1 MITLATAITF
11 IMTSA
16 SSKIHLVKYTNIS
29 AAKVIILF
37 FSLIGSLDAL
47 SAQPLYLN
55 EVMASNS
62 ITIADTDGD
71 FEDWVE
77 VFYDGDEALNL
88 DGYGLSDDYDRPFRW
103 VFPDTTIQPGTF
115 LLVWASNKDR
125 RDPGDELHTNF
136 AISSS
141 GEQVILTR
149 PDGERLDELAPTEIP
164 TDMSIGR
171 YPDGTGEWYFYT
183 NPTPGEPNGPDGY
196 QEMLEPVTFS
206 HSGGFYTSS
215 FQLELHHPDP
225 DVSII
230 YTLDGSEPDAGNLN
244 GTTYE
249 HMIEYPSGGWG
260 GSPEGEMVAFSYTSR
275 EYSEPIEIRNRTSDD
290 NYLSRM
296 RTASDAHPNPSH
308 SLFKGTVVRAK
319 AVREGALSEW
329 VQTHTYFVTPQGR
342 DRFSLPVIALTVQE
356 NHLFGYEDGIYVPG
370 IHYREDGGLAANFEG
385 RGIEWERPATME
397 LFEAG
402 SVSADHSQDIGLR
415 IHGGY
420 SRRFVLKSFR
430 LYARSLYGDSRFNY
444 QMFSDEPYNEYNRLL
459 LRHAGNDFHGTMFR
473 DAMMQRVIGHMK
485 FDTQAY
491 RPFVTLLN
499 GEYWALLNLRE
510 RYDKHYLARVYGAD
524 PDNIDL
530 LENNSIVKEGSNTH
544 FQEMITY
551 LRDND
556 ISENEH
562 YQEMKT
568 RMDMENFID
577 YQVAQIY
584 VGNVDWPG
592 NNLDYWRYRTEE
604 YNPDAPGQLDGRWR
618 WLAYD
623 LDFGFNLYGRTPPSH
638 NTLEHATVTGG
649 TEWPNPDWS
658 TELLRTL
665 LENPTFRNDF
675 ITRYLDQLNTAFQPE
690 RVVGIINEMAAHIQP
705 EFGEHR
711 NRWNQGNWNQINS
724 QIIPFAEERQVHAR
738 THLRNF
744 FGISRQ
750 HNLTVNVSNEAAG
763 RVQVN
768 TIEISPDTP
777 GVSADPWP
785 WSGVYFRGVPVAL
798 KAMPWPGYAF
808 SHWEGVASELGND
821 KEIEVNLTSN
831 FSITAVFQPDQEF
844 DAQPAAFRLST
855 GNDTYT
861 FDSWP
866 LDSTPGTYPENMV
879 FVFMDELDPGLE
891 AEVSGFTDG
900 AYNLD
905 SRTRINAQGEDGFSF
920 INTSNEDGNPGY
932 PGVRLGGAILALNT
946 TGAENIR
953 VEWEGLTV
961 RPNSRVYNL
970 RLQYRIGNEA
980 PFTDLLDADGNF
992 VEYQRNEDEGHRQ
1005 WIGPVTL
1012 PEALENKGYVQLLW
1026 RYYYTGERLDEES
1039 GQRSKLAVRNIVAQA
1054 LSTVSSSQD
1063 ASEIP
1068 ETLRLKQNY
1077 PNPFNPATTIR
1088 FDLPHGGDVRL
1099 EIYDVIGQR
1108 VATVV
1113 DGYRQAGSHQAVWD
1127 ADNHTSGIYIYRLHV
1142 NDNVLS
1148 RKMLLLK

>member
-1 MITLATAITF
+1 MSLHTFKLRLTRPAILSATLFASLTLAAPVTGIHNTVTAQT
-11 IMTSA
+11 
-16 SSKIHLVKYTNIS
+16 
-29 AAKVIILF
+29 
-37 FSLIGSLDAL
+37 
-47 SAQPLYLN
+47 LYLN
-55 EVMASNS
+55 EIMASNGS
-62 ITIADTDGD
+62 TIADEDGD

-77 VFYDGDEALNL
+77 IYYSGDEPLNL
-88 DGYGLSDDYDRPFRW
+88 EGYGLSDDYDRPFRW
-103 VFPDTTIQPGTF
+103 VFPDTTIQPGAF

-125 RDPGDELHTNF
+125 RDPGSELHTSF
-136 AISSS
+136 AISSA
-141 GEQVILTR
+141 GEEVILTR
-149 PDGERLDELAPTEIP
+149 PDGERLDELAPTAIP

-183 NPTPGEPNGPDGY
+183 NPTPGEPNGNDGY
-196 QEMLEPVTFS
+196 QEMLEPVIFS
-206 HSGGFYTSS
+206 HSGGFYTNN

-225 DVSII
+225 DVTII
-230 YTLDGSEPDAGNLN
+230 YTLDGSDPDPGNLN

-260 GSPEGEMVAFSYTSR
+260 GSPEGEMVEFSYRSR

-296 RTASDAHPNPSH
+296 RTASDAHPNPGH

-319 AVREGALSEW
+319 AVREGALSDRI
-329 VQTHTYFVTPQGR
+329 QTHTYFVTPRGR
-342 DRFSLPVIALTVQE
+342 GRFSLPVIALTVQE

-370 IHYREDGGLAANFEG
+370 IHFRENIEPGLDANFEG
-385 RGIEWERPATME
+385 RGIEWERPATIE

-402 SVSADHSQDIGLR
+402 SVTPDHTQDIGVR

-430 LYARSLYGDSRFNY
+430 LYARNQYGDNRFYY
-444 QMFSDEPYNEYNRLL
+444 QMFPDQPYNEFNRLL

-473 DAMMQRVIGHMK
+473 DAMMQRVVGHMK

-510 RYDKHYLARVYGAD
+510 RYDKHYLARVHGAD

-544 FQEMITY
+544 FQEMISY
-551 LRDND
+551 LRDNNMQED
-556 ISENEH
+556 EH
-562 YQEMKT
+562 YQEMQT

-577 YQVAQIY
+577 YQIAQIF
-584 VGNVDWPG
+584 VGNTDWPG
-592 NNLDYWRYRTEE
+592 NNIDYWRYRTDG
-604 YNPDAPGQLDGRWR
+604 YDPDAPGQLDGRWR

-623 LDFGFNLYGRTPPSH
+623 MDFGFNLYGGTPPSH

-649 TEWPNPDWS
+649 PSWPNPDWS

-665 LENPTFRNDF
+665 LENPTFRNGF
-675 ITRYLDQLNTAFQPE
+675 ITRYLDQLNTAFLPE

-711 NRWNQGNWNQINS
+711 DRWNQGNWNQINN
-724 QIIPFAEERQVHAR
+724 QIIPFAEERNVHAR

-744 FGISRQ
+744 FNIPMQ
-750 HNLTVNVSNEAAG
+750 HNLTVDVSDAAAG

-768 TIEISPDTP
+768 TIELSPETP
-777 GVSADPWP
+777 GVSTDPWP
-785 WSGVYFRGVPVAL
+785 WTGIYFRGVPVTL
-798 KAMPWPGYAF
+798 KALPWPGYEF
-808 SHWEGVASELGND
+808 SHWKGVSSEIEND
-821 KEIEVNLTSN
+821 KEIELNLSSN
-831 FSITAVFQPDQEF
+831 RTVAAVFQPDQDFEG
-844 DAQPAAFRLST
+844 QPAAFRLST
-855 GNDTYT
+855 GSDTYT
-861 FDSWP
+861 FESWP
-866 LDSTPGTYPENMV
+866 LDSAPGTYPDNMV
-879 FVFMDELDPGLE
+879 FVYMDELEPGLD
-891 AEVSGFTDG
+891 ADVAGFTDG

-905 SRTRINAQGEDGFSF
+905 SRTRINALGEDGFAF

-953 VEWEGLTV
+953 VEWEGMTV

-970 RLQYRIGNEA
+970 RLQYRIGNEG
-980 PFTDLLDADGNF
+980 PFTDLLDADGNY
-992 VEYQRNEDEGHRQ
+992 VEYFRNEEEGHRQ

-1026 RYYYTGERLDEES
+1026 RYYFTGDQLDEES
-1039 GQRSKLAVRNIVAQA
+1039 GQRSKLTVRNILVQA
-1054 LSTVSSSQD
+1054 LNTVSSGQD
-1063 ASEIP
+1063 ATELP

-1077 PNPFNPATTIR
+1077 PNPFNPATTIT

-1108 VATVV
+1108 VATVI

-1127 ADNHTSGIYIYRLHV
+1127 AGKHASGIYIYRLHV